1 MKTRAKRQN
10 FLFVHFCPYT
20 MDFCGNI
27 KTLSNE
33 EEQELILSNK
43 KIKDVQHTDFSQPT
57 NGFEG
62 AKGAELVQPRQSI
75 KDKLVGVIPG
85 AYSQAFDL
93 SKRMEEDLGIEAE
106 GRDIQKLREGLVAIS
121 IPKTIKQ

>member
-1 MKTRAKRQN
+1 M
-10 FLFVHFCPYT
+10 
-20 MDFCGNI
+20 
-27 KTLSNE
+27 
-33 EEQELILSNK
+33 
-43 KIKDVQHTDFSQPT
+43 
-57 NGFEG
+57 
-62 AKGAELVQPRQSI
+62 VQPRQSI
-75 KDKLVGVIPG
+75 KDKLVGEIPG